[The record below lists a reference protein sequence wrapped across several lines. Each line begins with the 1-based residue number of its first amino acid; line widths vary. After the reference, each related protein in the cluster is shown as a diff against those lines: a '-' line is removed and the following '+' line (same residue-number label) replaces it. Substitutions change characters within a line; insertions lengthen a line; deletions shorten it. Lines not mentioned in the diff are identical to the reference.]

1 MWCEDGL
8 NAHIIKI
15 ITYMSRFARYIGNY
29 FIKKEPETMKE
40 FDQFPKAMKKLVRY
54 IKQDASIDQLEQFK
68 RVLDY
73 AIEKRMIML
82 KNQN

>member
-1 MWCEDGL
+1 
-8 NAHIIKI
+8 
-15 ITYMSRFARYIGNY
+15 
-29 FIKKEPETMKE
+29 MKE
-40 FDQFPKAMKKLVRY
+40 FDQFPKAMKKLMRY